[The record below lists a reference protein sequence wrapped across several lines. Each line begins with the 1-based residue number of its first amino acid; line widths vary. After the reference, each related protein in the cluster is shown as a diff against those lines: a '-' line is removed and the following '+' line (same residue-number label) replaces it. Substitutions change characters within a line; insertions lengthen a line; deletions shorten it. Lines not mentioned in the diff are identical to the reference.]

1 MKHIIKVFLAC
12 AMAFSVVQAAPV
24 KPKAA
29 PAKPAPVKPKAAP
42 AKPAPAKAAPK
53 KTTTFSSC
61 AEAKKAGVT
70 NMKKG
75 TPGYSTKLDRDGD
88 GVACNK

>member
-12 AMAFSVVQAAPV
+12 AMAFSVVQ
-24 KPKAA
+24 AA